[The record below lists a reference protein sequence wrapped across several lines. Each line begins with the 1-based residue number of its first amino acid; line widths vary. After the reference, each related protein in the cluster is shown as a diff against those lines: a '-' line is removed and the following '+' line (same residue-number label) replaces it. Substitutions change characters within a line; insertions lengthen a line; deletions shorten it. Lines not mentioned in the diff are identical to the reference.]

1 MEIVLITAGLPLICG
16 LVSAVVLMTTFTRP
30 YLGYACVCLSC
41 LFVYSE
47 LQGFPKPIPINASQK
62 LFCALLIAA
71 PAFWVLQRRSPQAS
85 ATIAFAMGIA
95 LLGWLLWPR
104 LHFGSSI
111 FTFWEVGVPIV
122 IASLVKA
129 VDRTNIAATDQI
141 ISVAVFALGLSIIA
155 VLAPFVGYAQV
166 AMAFGIYSLAIG
178 GSAFGYEILAHRVP
192 FPFNIG
198 ASIQYLTFAIV
209 GAACVV
215 GGFAPDVDWYAFALL
230 PFALAAPPFCRRFLG
245 GSASIHSIMV
255 GLVAALPVAL
265 AVLLAIRNGN

>member
-71 PAFWVLQRRSPQAS
+71 PAFWVLQRRSPCQAS

-111 FTFWEVGVPIV
+111 FHILGSGRSDCDCV
-122 IASLVKA
+122 IGEGRRSYEY
-129 VDRTNIAATDQI
+129 R
-141 ISVAVFALGLSIIA
+141 
-155 VLAPFVGYAQV
+155 GYRARS
-166 AMAFGIYSLAIG
+166 FPSPSSH
-178 GSAFGYEILAHRVP
+178 SA
-192 FPFNIG
+192 
-198 ASIQYLTFAIV
+198 
-209 GAACVV
+209 
-215 GGFAPDVDWYAFALL
+215 
-230 PFALAAPPFCRRFLG
+230 CR
-245 GSASIHSIMV
+245 
-255 GLVAALPVAL
+255 
-265 AVLLAIRNGN
+265 